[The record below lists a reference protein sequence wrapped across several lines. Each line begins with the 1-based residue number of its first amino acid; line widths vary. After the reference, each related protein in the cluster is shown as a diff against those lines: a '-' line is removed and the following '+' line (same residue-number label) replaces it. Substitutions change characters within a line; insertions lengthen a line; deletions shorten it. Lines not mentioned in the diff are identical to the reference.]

1 MKTKKVLKLRKDKDT
16 QTFEELFVSIS
27 KLSTHVVNDNKL
39 SIEADAEFP
48 MDIRYNQIQSLS
60 VLVKALKE
68 TYIVAL
74 YAEDSE
80 NELD

>member
-1 MKTKKVLKLRKDKDT
+1 MKTKKVLKLRKDT

-60 VLVKALKE
+60 VLVKTLKE